1 MVKTE
6 QFYYFRLQKT
16 ASRFLGELFKY
27 VFNSSSTVAGN
38 HTRRR
43 HINGKDRIFVSS
55 IRNPWDW
62 YVSFYFSHI
71 DKLNKTGKIRKIFKR
86 FFYKDNKLLDFND
99 FMRHICSSEF
109 VISSLYRLDIGYYS
123 YRFLDILGGKKVS
136 DFKKYHLDNITDFLD
151 IDYFIRFEDIPND
164 IVRFMEKNNISY
176 DKIRYDNFLNK
187 DKIYN
192 KSNRGHY
199 SDYYEDDVIELV
211 RHKDRMIINNF
222 KYKYEEADKMEV

>member
-1 MVKTE
+1 VMIKTE

-27 VFNSSSTVAGN
+27 VFKSTSRVAGN
-38 HTRRR
+38 HARRR

-71 DKLNKTGKIRKIFKR
+71 DKLNKTGEIRKIFRK
-86 FFYKDNKLLDFND
+86 FFYKDKKLLCFND
-99 FMRHICSSEF
+99 FMRHICSCNF
-109 VISSLYRLDIGYYS
+109 FMGALNRLDIGYYS
-123 YRFLDILGGKKVS
+123 YRFLDILGGKKVG

-164 IVRFMEKNNISY
+164 IVRFMEKNNIIY
-176 DKIRYDNFLNK
+176 DREKYDYF
-187 DKIYN
+187 I
-192 KSNRGHY
+192 NRGNIYHKSKRTHY
-199 SDYYEDDVIELV
+199 SHYYEDDVIELV
-211 RHKDRMIINNF
+211 RYKDRMIINNF
-222 KYKYEEADKMEV
+222 GYKYEKSK